1 MVNKR
6 ISVSYP
12 IVFVILIAAIILGLY
27 IWNTITK
34 VEPISSD
41 ELRTKIEETYSGKV
55 KSMIVTGN
63 NEYEVEMES
72 KDAIYAMKL
81 DATTGKVNTMKKVS
95 AAPIESTDIVLED
108 KPLLTEQEIVANV
121 QEKFEGTVK
130 VVAYQKVT
138 EQYSIQVESNK
149 EIINL
154 VMDGKKGTIISQ
166 QITGKQITPTLISE
180 SKAIEIAQ
188 SRLSGEVEDVSFEK
202 TNEGGYF
209 LVEIDGGDDDQEAV
223 IQVHAISGKI
233 LSVTLDD

>member
-1 MVNKR
+1 MVNNKR
-6 ISVSYP
+6 ISVSYLL
-12 IVFVILIAAIILGLY
+12 VLVILIAAIILGIY

-55 KSMIVTGN
+55 KSMIITEN

-95 AAPIESTDIVLED
+95 AVPIESKDNIVEEE
-108 KPLLTEQEIVANV
+108 PLLTEQEIVANV

-130 VVAYQKVT
+130 VVAYQKMK
-138 EQYSIQVESNK
+138 EQYSIQVESEI

-154 VMDGKKGTIISQ
+154 VIDGKKGTIISQ

-209 LVEIDGGDDDQEAV
+209 LIEIDGDDQEAV
-223 IQVHAISGKI
+223 IQVHAISGII
-233 LSVTLDD
+233 LSVTSDD

>member
-6 ISVSYP
+6 ISVSYL

-27 IWNTITK
+27 IWDTITK

-55 KSMIVTGN
+55 KSMIITGN

-72 KDAIYAMKL
+72 KAAIYAMKL
-81 DATTGKVNTMKKVS
+81 DATTGKVNTMEKVS
-95 AAPIESTDIVLED
+95 AAPIESKDIVVEEE
-108 KPLLTEQEIVANV
+108 PL
-121 QEKFEGTVK
+121 
-130 VVAYQKVT
+130 
-138 EQYSIQVESNK
+138 
-149 EIINL
+149 
-154 VMDGKKGTIISQ
+154 
-166 QITGKQITPTLISE
+166 TGKQITPTLISE

-188 SRLSGEVEDVSFEK
+188 SRLSGELEDVSFEK

-209 LVEIDGGDDDQEAV
+209 LVEIDGDDDQDAV